1 MKALSEKQYG
11 ACKMIFSS
19 LIFLYLFLPI
29 CLVTYALVK
38 PLKGK
43 NAVLIIFSLVF
54 YAWGEPFRILYL
66 LLSAGVNYIIGCE
79 IGTAKNEKIKKMFLI
94 FGLVFN
100 IGMIGVFKYRGFVA
114 ENINA
119 IFGAH
124 LPVPEVVPMVGIS
137 FYTFQI
143 LSYIVDCYW
152 GKVEVQKNPLKLLLF
167 ICLFPQL
174 IAGPI
179 VRYST
184 IAAEIDDRHSTME
197 DISKGFTRLT
207 VGMAKKV
214 VLADQL
220 FLIVDNM
227 MGDEANIAQMS
238 VAASWYG
245 VIIYSLYIYF
255 DFSGYS
261 DIAIGLGR
269 IFGFHFNENFNHPYL
284 CKDIQEFWQRWH
296 ISLGSFFRD
305 YLMPI
310 SFFGYRNKYLSLA
323 LVWFCTGVWH
333 GANWNYIIWGVYYGL
348 FIVLE
353 TAIGKK
359 RMAKIPLAVRHIY
372 SKIVIIIGFG
382 IFYFENISDLGLFLR
397 NLTPFNPNG
406 WGDVT
411 VEVSLMNNLFLI
423 IIAIICTFPL
433 MSLGEK
439 LSQRSLNAKT
449 AVSVSGTVIC
459 GALLVLSSVLMVD
472 STTKAFLYWNF

>member
-1 MKALSEKQYG
+1 
-11 ACKMIFSS
+11 MIFSS
-19 LIFLYLFLPI
+19 LIFTYAFLPL
-29 CLVTYALVK
+29 CLILYGLVK

-43 NAVLIIFSLVF
+43 NAVLIVLSLFF
-54 YAWGEPFRILYL
+54 YAWGEPVRVGL
-66 LLSAGVNYIIGCE
+66 LLISAVVNYFVGIG
-79 IGTAKNEKIKKMFLI
+79 IGGAKTEKGKKGVLAA
-94 FGLVFN
+94 GLVFN
-100 IGMIGVFKYRGFVA
+100 IGMIAVIKYSGFVMT
-114 ENINA
+114 NINA
-119 IFGAH
+119 AFH
-124 LPVPEVVPMVGIS
+124 SELPVPDIAPLAGIS

-143 LSYIVDCYW
+143 ISYIVDCYW
-152 GKVEVQKNPLKLLLF
+152 EKTEPQRNFFSLLLY

-179 VRYST
+179 VRYTT
-184 IAAEIDDRHSTME
+184 IAEEINNRRTTLKDYSE
-197 DISKGFTRLT
+197 GFTRFV
-207 VGMAKKV
+207 VGLAKKV

-220 FLIVDNM
+220 HRIVDDFL
-227 MGDEANIAQMS
+227 GSNIGGMTIAGT
-238 VAASWYG
+238 WYG
-245 VIIYSLYIYF
+245 IILYSLYIYF

-261 DIAIGLGR
+261 DMAIGIGR
-269 IFGFHFNENFNHPYL
+269 IFGFHFNENFDHPYL
-284 CKDIQEFWQRWH
+284 CKDITEFWQRWH

-353 TAIGKK
+353 TVIGKK
-359 RMAKIPLAVRHIY
+359 RMAKIPLVIRHIY

-382 IFYFENISDLGLFLR
+382 IFYFEDIGNLGLFLR

-411 VEVSLMNNLFLI
+411 VEVSLFNNLFLI
-423 IIAIICTFPL
+423 IAAVICTFPL

-459 GALLVLSSVLMVD
+459 GALLMLSSVLMVD

>member
-1 MKALSEKQYG
+1 
-11 ACKMIFSS
+11 MIFSS

-29 CLVTYALVK
+29 CLIFYALVK

-43 NAVLIIFSLVF
+43 NAVLIIFSLFF

-66 LLSAGVNYIIGCE
+66 LLSAMVNYIVGCE
-79 IGTAKNEKIKKMFLI
+79 IGNAKTEKIKKLI
-94 FGLVFN
+94 LAGGLVFN
-100 IGMIGVFKYRGFVA
+100 IGMIAIFKYRGFFA

-119 IFGAH
+119 IFGAGI
-124 LPVPEVVPMVGIS
+124 PVPEVVPMVGIS

-152 GKVEVQKNPLKLLLF
+152 GKVEPQQSPFKLLLY

-197 DISKGFTRLT
+197 DISKGFTRLV
-207 VGMAKKV
+207 VGLAKKV

-220 FLIVDNM
+220 FLIVDNFF
-227 MGDEANIAQMS
+227 GGEIGQMS
-238 VAASWYG
+238 ISGSWYT
-245 VIIYSLYIYF
+245 VIVYSLYIYF

-305 YLMPI
+305 YIMPLTPLGI
-310 SFFGYRNKYLSLA
+310 RNKYLSLF
-323 LVWFCTGVWH
+323 LVWLCTGVWH
-333 GANWNYIIWGVYYGL
+333 GAHWNYIIWGLYYGA
-348 FIVLE
+348 FIMLE
-353 TAIGKK
+353 TVIGKK
-359 RMAKIPLAVRHIY
+359 RIAKVPLVIRHIY
-372 SKIVIIIGFG
+372 SKFVIIIGFG
-382 IFYFENISDLGLFLR
+382 IFYFEDVGALGTFLR

-406 WGDVT
+406 WGDIM
-411 VEVSLMNNLFLI
+411 VEMSLFNNLFLI
-423 IIAIICTFPL
+423 IVAVICTFPL
-433 MSLGEK
+433 ISLGEK
-439 LSQRSLNAKT
+439 LSQRSLEAKT
-449 AVSVSGTVIC
+449 VVSVSGTVIC
-459 GALLVLSSVLMVD
+459 AALLILSSVLLVD
-472 STTKAFLYWNF
+472 ATTKAFLYWNF